1 MINETDGAFI
11 GYAVDLVEAIF
22 AHMNTE
28 HKKDFTYKFYR
39 VTSGG
44 QGNPIEG
51 TKKWSGL
58 IGELREH
65 VSYISR
71 TFLIVRICWPIV

>member
-1 MINETDGAFI
+1 MLNESENGEI
-11 GYAVDLVEAIF
+11 SYKGYAVDLIDAIF
-22 AHMNTE
+22 DYMKNVHG
-28 HKKDFTYKFYR
+28 KDFTYEFYR

-65 VSYISR
+65 VS
-71 TFLIVRICWPIV
+71 FHDFFAVLP